1 MNYGLPY
8 KGSKNKL
15 APKIFELFPQKKN
28 FYDLFCGGGAM
39 THYALLSNKF
49 EKVYQNDINKDCLDL
64 FIDAAKG
71 KYRNETRWI
80 SREDFLNSNEPY
92 VKFCWSFGNN
102 LKSYLYSE
110 EIEPYKKA
118 LHYARVFND
127 FSLFEKMGIKLK
139 SASRIEIEKN
149 KKELKEKYII
159 WYVKEVLHSD
169 YEIEKL
175 RKDLT
180 EKIKKNREELRQYL
194 IDALKKSGLTQS
206 EVDRRNGNQMSGH
219 YFGKSQWRFPTRE
232 EYKKMQEYLPLE
244 KDYDEIYGLQDL
256 MQSLQSLKSLKS
268 LESLQSLQRLQ
279 SLQSLESLQRLQSL
293 QSLQSLQRL
302 ERLEQFST
310 DYQNVNIYKDS
321 VIYCD
326 IPYKGTDG
334 YNGIDFDHER
344 FYSWCEK
351 QTEPVF
357 ISSYKMPEDRFV
369 CIATFEHRSIL
380 SATANNKVLEKV
392 FIPKH
397 QADSYRLPGSLF
409 DFEEI

>member
-28 FYDLFCGGGAM
+28 FYDLFCGGCAM
-39 THYALLSNKF
+39 THYGMLHNKF
-49 EKVYQNDINKDCLDL
+49 EKFIINDINPMCPTL
-64 FIDAAKG
+64 FFDAING
-71 KYRNETRWI
+71 KFKNETRWI

-118 LHYARVFND
+118 CHYAIIFD
-127 FSLFEKMGIKLK
+127 GFSLIKELCPEVYGVTKEALNGIKNIKKRRLAFGL
-139 SASRIEIEKN
+139 SVI
-149 KKELKEKYII
+149 KELKRLGDWDLVQNNPLYKSAY
-159 WYVKEVLHSD
+159 WRSG
-169 YEIEKL
+169 KL
-175 RKDLT
+175 DG
-180 EKIKKNREELRQYL
+180 KN
-194 IDALKKSGLTQS
+194 
-206 EVDRRNGNQMSGH
+206 NN
-219 YFGKSQWRFPTRE
+219 
-232 EYKKMQEYLPLE
+232 
-244 KDYDEIYGLQDL
+244 
-256 MQSLQSLKSLKS
+256 
-268 LESLQSLQRLQ
+268 LESLQSQER
-279 SLQSLESLQRLQSL
+279 LQSLESLERLQSL
-293 QSLQSLQRL
+293 ERVQRVQ
-302 ERLEQFST
+302 RLEQFST

-326 IPYKGTDG
+326 IPYENTNVYTLDKKQ
-334 YNGIDFDHER
+334 NFDFER

-380 SATANNKVLEKV
+380 SAKANNKVLEKV

-397 QADSYRLPGSLF
+397 QASSYRLPGSLF
-409 DFEEI
+409 NFDEM

>member
-28 FYDLFCGGGAM
+28 FYDLFCGGCAM
-39 THYALLSNKF
+39 THYGMLHNKF
-49 EKVYQNDINKDCLDL
+49 EKFIINDLNPMCPTL
-64 FIDAAKG
+64 FFDAVNG
-71 KYRNETRWI
+71 KFKNETRWI

-118 LHYARVFND
+118 CHYAIVFDD
-127 FSLFEKMGIKLK
+127 FSLIKELCPEVYDVTKEALNGIKNIKKRRLAFGP
-139 SASRIEIEKN
+139 SVI
-149 KKELKEKYII
+149 KELKRLGDWNLVQNNPLYKSAH
-159 WYVKEVLHSD
+159 WRGG
-169 YEIEKL
+169 KL
-175 RKDLT
+175 DGKNNDL
-180 EKIKKNREELRQYL
+180 ER
-194 IDALKKSGLTQS
+194 
-206 EVDRRNGNQMSGH
+206 
-219 YFGKSQWRFPTRE
+219 
-232 EYKKMQEYLPLE
+232 
-244 KDYDEIYGLQDL
+244 
-256 MQSLQSLKSLKS
+256 
-268 LESLQSLQRLQ
+268 
-279 SLQSLESLQRLQSL
+279 LQSLESLERLQS
-293 QSLQSLQRL
+293 
-302 ERLEQFST
+302 LEQFST
-310 DYQNVNIYKDS
+310 DYQNVKIYKDS

-326 IPYKGTDG
+326 IPYEGTDS
-334 YNGIDFDHER
+334 YKGIDFDFER

-397 QADSYRLPGSLF
+397 QASSYRLPGNLF
-409 DFEEI
+409 NFDEM

>member
-28 FYDLFCGGGAM
+28 FYDLFCGGCAM
-39 THYALLSNKF
+39 THYGMLHNKF
-49 EKVYQNDINKDCLDL
+49 EKFIINDLNPMCPTL
-64 FIDAAKG
+64 FFDAVNG
-71 KYRNETRWI
+71 KFKNETRWI

-102 LKSYLYSE
+102 LRCYLYGK

-118 LHYARVFND
+118 CHYAIVFDD
-127 FSLFEKMGIKLK
+127 FSLIKELCPEVYDVTKEALNGIKNIKKRRLAFGP
-139 SASRIEIEKN
+139 SVI
-149 KKELKEKYII
+149 KELKRLGDWDLVQNNPLYKSAH
-159 WYVKEVLHSD
+159 WRGG
-169 YEIEKL
+169 KL
-175 RKDLT
+175 DG
-180 EKIKKNREELRQYL
+180 KNN
-194 IDALKKSGLTQS
+194 D
-206 EVDRRNGNQMSGH
+206 
-219 YFGKSQWRFPTRE
+219 
-232 EYKKMQEYLPLE
+232 
-244 KDYDEIYGLQDL
+244 
-256 MQSLQSLKSLKS
+256 LQSL
-268 LESLQSLQRLQ
+268 ERLQ
-279 SLQSLESLQRLQSL
+279 SLQSLESLERLERLERLQS
-293 QSLQSLQRL
+293 
-302 ERLEQFST
+302 LEQFST

-326 IPYKGTDG
+326 IPYEGTG
-334 YNGIDFDHER
+334 NYNGIDFDFER

-357 ISSYKMPEDRFV
+357 ISSYKMPEDRFI

-397 QADSYRLPGSLF
+397 QAGSYRLPGSLF
-409 DFEEI
+409 NFDEM

>member
-1 MNYGLPY
+1 MKYGLPY

-39 THYALLSNKF
+39 THYGMLHNKF
-49 EKVYQNDINKDCLDL
+49 EKFIINDINPMCPTL
-64 FIDAAKG
+64 FFDAVNG
-71 KYRNETRWI
+71 KFKNETRWI

-102 LKSYLYSE
+102 LRSYLYGE

-118 LHYARVFND
+118 CHYAIVFDD
-127 FSLFEKMGIKLK
+127 FSLIKELCPEVYSVTKEALNGIKNIKKRRLAFGP
-139 SASRIEIEKN
+139 SVI
-149 KKELKEKYII
+149 KELKRLGDWDLVQNNPLYKSAH
-159 WYVKEVLHSD
+159 WRSG
-169 YEIEKL
+169 KL
-175 RKDLT
+175 DG
-180 EKIKKNREELRQYL
+180 KNN
-194 IDALKKSGLTQS
+194 D
-206 EVDRRNGNQMSGH
+206 
-219 YFGKSQWRFPTRE
+219 
-232 EYKKMQEYLPLE
+232 
-244 KDYDEIYGLQDL
+244 
-256 MQSLQSLKSLKS
+256 
-268 LESLQSLQRLQ
+268 LQ
-279 SLQSLESLQRLQSL
+279 SLQSLESLES
-293 QSLQSLQRL
+293 
-302 ERLEQFST
+302 LEQFST

-326 IPYKGTDG
+326 IPYEGTDG
-334 YNGIDFDHER
+334 YNGIDFDFER

-380 SATANNKVLEKV
+380 SPTANNKVLEKV

-397 QADSYRLPGSLF
+397 QSKEYEISSLF
-409 DFEEI
+409 DM

>member
-28 FYDLFCGGGAM
+28 FYDLFCGGCAM
-39 THYALLSNKF
+39 THYGMLHNKF
-49 EKVYQNDINKDCLDL
+49 EKFIINDLNPMCPTL
-64 FIDAAKG
+64 FFDAVNG
-71 KYRNETRWI
+71 KFKNETRWI

-118 LHYARVFND
+118 CHYAIVFDD
-127 FSLFEKMGIKLK
+127 FSLIKELCPEVYDVTKEALNGIKNIKKRRLAFGP
-139 SASRIEIEKN
+139 SVI
-149 KKELKEKYII
+149 KELKRLGDWDLVQNNPLYKSAH
-159 WYVKEVLHSD
+159 WRGG
-169 YEIEKL
+169 KL
-175 RKDLT
+175 DGKNNDL
-180 EKIKKNREELRQYL
+180 E
-194 IDALKKSGLTQS
+194 
-206 EVDRRNGNQMSGH
+206 
-219 YFGKSQWRFPTRE
+219 
-232 EYKKMQEYLPLE
+232 
-244 KDYDEIYGLQDL
+244 
-256 MQSLQSLKSLKS
+256 
-268 LESLQSLQRLQ
+268 
-279 SLQSLESLQRLQSL
+279 SLQSLESLQRLERLESL
-293 QSLQSLQRL
+293 ERL

-326 IPYKGTDG
+326 IPYEGTGG
-334 YNGIDFDHER
+334 YNEIDFDFER

-351 QTEPVF
+351 QTELVF
-357 ISSYKMPEDRFV
+357 ISSYKMSEDRFV
-369 CIATFEHRSIL
+369 CIATFEHRSTL

-397 QADSYRLPGSLF
+397 QASSYRLPGSLF
-409 DFEEI
+409 NFDEM